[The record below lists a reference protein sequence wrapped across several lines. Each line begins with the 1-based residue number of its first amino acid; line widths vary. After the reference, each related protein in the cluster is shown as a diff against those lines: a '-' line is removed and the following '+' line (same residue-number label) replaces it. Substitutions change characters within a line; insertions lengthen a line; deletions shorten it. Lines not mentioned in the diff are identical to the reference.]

1 MNSLRTALKKL
12 QPRLIGWYLNL
23 LALLSP
29 SRAGRQAFLVFSR
42 VRRGRVQ
49 PPQREYLEAARHHVE
64 SVAEHQIQTYQWPG
78 DGPVVLLV
86 HGWES
91 NTFRWRNLIGHL
103 CDAGFHVV
111 AFDAPAHGYSTGT
124 YMHVPIYTECVEHM
138 VQKFQPRY
146 IVGHSVGGMTALYHA
161 HRHPNERVEKIVTI
175 GSPSEFHGFVEEFQR
190 IVGFNNRVMRALD
203 QFIYKE
209 FGYHTHEFSTS
220 RFVEGNPKKGLILHD
235 RSDPVTPFHASERIH
250 DAWRESVLVP
260 TEGLGHSMHQEAVNK
275 RIVAFLSDP

>member
-1 MNSLRTALKKL
+1 MNKLRTALKRL

-23 LALLSP
+23 LVLISP
-29 SRAGRQAFLVFSR
+29 SRAARKAFFVFSK

-49 PPQREYLEAARHHVE
+49 PAQQDYLQAARHKVE
-64 SVAEHQIQTYQWPG
+64 SVADHQIQTYQWSG
-78 DGPVVLLV
+78 DGPVVLLI

-103 CDAGFHVV
+103 REAGFHIV
-111 AFDAPAHGYSTGT
+111 AFDAPAHGYSSGT
-124 YMHVPIYTECVEHM
+124 YMHVPMYAECVEHM

-161 HRHPNERVEKIVTI
+161 HRHPNEGVEKIVTI
-175 GSPSEFHGFVEEFQR
+175 GSPSEFYEIMEDYQR
-190 IVGFNNRVMRALD
+190 IVGFNDRVMQALD
-203 QFIYKE
+203 QFIFEE

-235 RSDPVTPFHASERIH
+235 KSDPITPFHASVRVH
-250 DAWRESVLVP
+250 NAWRESVLVP

-275 RIVAFLSDP
+275 RIVAFLSES

>member
-1 MNSLRTALKKL
+1 MNKLHTALKKL

-29 SRAGRQAFLVFSR
+29 TRAGRQAFLVFSK

-49 PPQREYLEAARHHVE
+49 PVQRDYLQAARHSVE
-64 SVAEHQIQTYQWPG
+64 SVGEHRIQTYQWPG

-103 CDAGFHVV
+103 RDAGFHVV
-111 AFDAPAHGYSTGT
+111 AFDAPAHGYSSGT
-124 YMHVPIYTECVEHM
+124 YMHVPMYAECVEHM
-138 VQKFQPRY
+138 VQQFQPRY

-161 HRHPNERVEKIVTI
+161 HRHPNDRVEKIVTI
-175 GSPSEFHGFVEEFQR
+175 GSPSEYYGFMEEFQR
-190 IVGFNNRVMRALD
+190 IVGFNKRVMQALD
-203 QFIYKE
+203 QFIYGE

-235 RSDPVTPFHASERIH
+235 KSDPVTPFHASERVH

-275 RIVAFLSDP
+275 RIVAFLSEP